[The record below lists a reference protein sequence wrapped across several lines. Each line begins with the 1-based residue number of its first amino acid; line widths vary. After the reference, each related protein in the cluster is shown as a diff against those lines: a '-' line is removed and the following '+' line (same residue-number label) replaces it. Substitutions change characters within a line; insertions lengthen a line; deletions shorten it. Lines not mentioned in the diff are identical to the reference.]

1 MIPKLAWRNLWRN
14 RRRTLITMAS
24 IIMAVFLSIALNS
37 MQEGS
42 WDKML
47 DNIISQYTG
56 YGQIHSQ
63 AYWEDKSLNHAMPE
77 WTIDSLSDAPDNL
90 EALVPRL
97 ESFSLLASDE
107 KTLGGKVVGIDP
119 VKEDQLTGLQEK
131 MIAGEYLTADDQSVI
146 VSSRLAENLL
156 VDVGDTLILLGQGYH
171 GVSAVGKYAVK
182 GIVKYNSPD
191 LDKTMLLLPLK
202 EAQHLFGAYGLVTSH
217 VLHLKNP
224 THHTKTVQ
232 ALNEITSDT
241 YEVMTWEELMPDLVQ
256 AIQADKGGN
265 YIMQFIIYL
274 IIGFG
279 IFSTILMMTAERTK
293 EFGVLLAI
301 GMKRW
306 RLKLMVTFEL
316 LWLAL
321 LGVLIGA
328 LITLPMVLY
337 LAANPIYPGGE
348 MSAMFEEY
356 GLEPV
361 YVMSTDPAIFYNQV
375 FLILGITA
383 LVLIYPILKLNRM
396 QAVEA
401 MRA

>member
-14 RRRTLITMAS
+14 RRRTLITMTS

-56 YGQIHSQ
+56 YGQLHST
-63 AYWEDKSLNHAMPE
+63 AYWEDKSINQAMPE
-77 WTIDSLSDAPDNL
+77 WNLDSLPDVPANL

-97 ESFSLLASDE
+97 ESFALLASDE

-119 VKEDQLTGLQEK
+119 AKEHNLTGLGDK
-131 MIAGEYLTADDQSVI
+131 IIAGEYLSAADQAVL
-146 VSSRLAENLL
+146 VGSRLAHNLL
-156 VDVGDTLILLGQGYH
+156 VEVGDTLILLGQGYH

-191 LDKTMLLLPLK
+191 LDKTMLLLPLE
-202 EAQHLFGAYGLVTSH
+202 EAQYLYGANGLVTSH
-217 VLHLKNP
+217 VLQLKNP
-224 THHTKTVQ
+224 TRHAQTVA
-232 ALNEITSDT
+232 ALNQVTDSE
-241 YEVMTWEELMPDLVQ
+241 YEALTWEELMPDLVQ
-256 AIQADKGGN
+256 AIQADRGGN

-306 RLKLMVTFEL
+306 RLKLMVAFEL
-316 LWLAL
+316 LWLSL
-321 LGVLIGA
+321 MGVLSGA
-328 LITLPMVLY
+328 VLALPIVVY
-337 LAANPIYPGGE
+337 LAAHPIYPGGE

-361 YVMSTDPAIFYNQV
+361 YIMSTDPAIFYNQV

-383 LVLIYPILKLNRM
+383 MVLIYPILKLNRM

>member
-1 MIPKLAWRNLWRN
+1 MLPKLAWRNLWRN

-42 WDKML
+42 WDRML

-56 YGQIHSQ
+56 YGQLH
-63 AYWEDKSLNHAMPE
+63 ADGYWEDKSINNAMPE
-77 WTIDSLSDAPDNL
+77 WTLDSLPAVPSNL
-90 EALVPRL
+90 QGLVPRL
-97 ESFSLLASDE
+97 ESFSLLASDN

-119 VKEDQLTGLQEK
+119 AKENALTGLQDKVIE
-131 MIAGEYLTADDQSVI
+131 GRYLADNDKALL
-146 VSSRLAENLL
+146 VSSRLADNLM
-156 VDVGDTLILLGQGYH
+156 VGVGDTLILLGQGYH
-171 GVSAVGKYAVK
+171 GVSAVGKYPVK
-182 GIVKYNSPD
+182 GIVKYSSPD
-191 LDKTMLLLPLK
+191 LDKTTLLLPLQ
-202 EAQHLFGAYGLVTSH
+202 EAQYLFGAYDKVTSH
-217 VLHLKNP
+217 VLHLEQSRN
-224 THHTKTVQ
+224 HTQTVK
-232 ALNEITSDT
+232 ALREMVGADT
-241 YEVMTWEELMPDLVQ
+241 EVMTWEELMPDLVQ

-306 RLKLMVTFEL
+306 RLKWMVTMEL
-316 LWLAL
+316 IWLAL
-321 LGVLIGA
+321 LGVLVGV
-328 LITLPMVLY
+328 LISLPLVLY
-337 LAANPIYPGGE
+337 LAAHPIYPGGE

-375 FLILGITA
+375 FLILAITA

-396 QAVEA
+396 KAVEA
-401 MRA
+401 MRG